1 MSKEEKRAPEVRFEG
16 FNDDWKQR
24 KLGELAESFEYG
36 LNVSATDYDDKNKY
50 VRITDIDDTTHQLLQ
65 NNLTSPNM
73 NLKSADKYLLRKGD
87 IVFARTG
94 ASVGKTYC
102 YNEEDGKVYY
112 AGFLIRSRIK
122 KDQIAEFIF
131 QNTLTDHYNNFV
143 RITSQRSGQP
153 GINVQEYSK
162 FTIMIPS
169 KPEQRKISCFL
180 KKIDNTIVLHQRKLE
195 QLREFKRAALQYLF
209 PKKDEAEPK
218 VRFANFSSSW
228 KQRKLG
234 ELGKLTSGI
243 GFPNSEQG
251 GNHGVPFFKISD
263 MNNNGNEQEMITANN
278 YVAHEQVYRNNWQP
292 INEVPA
298 IIFAKVGAA
307 ISLNRKRLVRY
318 PFLID
323 NNTMAYSFDDNW
335 SIEFGK
341 AIFETIYLPK
351 YAQIGALPSYNNSDI
366 ASVTIHIPDNK
377 EQIHIGHL
385 FNQIEHAIACHQ
397 KKLEKL
403 QTLKKAFLQKMF
415 I

>member
-1 MSKEEKRAPEVRFEG
+1 M
-16 FNDDWKQR
+16 DWKQR
-24 KLGELAESFEYG
+24 KLGEIFQQTSKYINPKETDTDLWSLTIKDG
-36 LNVSATDYDDKNKY
+36 LTPKTDRYQ
-50 VRITDIDDTTHQLLQ
+50 R
-65 NNLTSPNM
+65 
-73 NLKSADKYLLRKGD
+73 
-87 IVFARTG
+87 
-94 ASVGKTYC
+94 
-102 YNEEDGKVYY
+102 
-112 AGFLIRSRIK
+112 GFLIKK
-122 KDQIAEFIF
+122 KDKFKKAMPRDFVY
-131 QNTLTDHYNNFV
+131 NPMNMTLGAIGYNNTGKAIAVSGYYVTMFSNDLV
-143 RITSQRSGQP
+143 NDYYINTWMQTTQALNLYKRYATGSLLEKQR
-153 GINVQEYSK
+153 VQFPTLSL
-162 FTIMIPS
+162 IPF
-169 KPEQRKISCFL
+169 KMPKIKEQKNIGEFFNQL
-180 KKIDNTIVLHQRKLE
+180 NNLIALHQRKLE

>member
-1 MSKEEKRAPEVRFEG
+1 MKGRLGWKSLKQEEYLPNGPNLIAGKHISKG
-16 FNDDWKQR
+16 IIDWKQVDHIPEWR
-24 KLGELAESFEYG
+24 YEESPE
-36 LNVSATDYDDKNKY
+36 
-50 VRITDIDDTTHQLLQ
+50 IMLQ
-65 NNLTSPNM
+65 
-73 NLKSADKYLLRKGD
+73 KGD
-87 IVFARTG
+87 VIFSKDGSLGNPALITNFPGKSTINSTMMLVRT
-94 ASVGKTYC
+94 
-102 YNEEDGKVYY
+102 
-112 AGFLIRSRIK
+112 
-122 KDQIAEFIF
+122 
-131 QNTLTDHYNNFV
+131 
-143 RITSQRSGQP
+143 
-153 GINVQEYSK
+153 
-162 FTIMIPS
+162 
-169 KPEQRKISCFL
+169 
-180 KKIDNTIVLHQRKLE
+180 DNTIDSVFFYQVLQSSQFQRLIYLKVSGSSVPHLFQADMNNFSFFAPTIYEQKKVGVLFSKLDTAITLHQRKLE

>member
-1 MSKEEKRAPEVRFEG
+1 MKAIPT
-16 FNDDWKQR
+16 WKQR
-24 KLGELAESFEYG
+24 KLTNLVSVIKSYPLSRSVETEKNTGVRYIHYGDIHTKRADKITSKSNIPNINVGDYKYLEKDDLALADASEDYQGIAMPSVIVEKTPFRIVAGLHTIALRPKTIEPLYLYYLIHSSTFRKYGYKVGTGMKVFGISKNNILKFETLFPCIEEQTKISSL
-36 LNVSATDYDDKNKY
+36 LNK
-50 VRITDIDDTTHQLLQ
+50 IDDT
-65 NNLTSPNM
+65 
-73 NLKSADKYLLRKGD
+73 
-87 IVFARTG
+87 
-94 ASVGKTYC
+94 
-102 YNEEDGKVYY
+102 
-112 AGFLIRSRIK
+112 
-122 KDQIAEFIF
+122 IA
-131 QNTLTDHYNNFV
+131 
-143 RITSQRSGQP
+143 
-153 GINVQEYSK
+153 
-162 FTIMIPS
+162 
-169 KPEQRKISCFL
+169 
-180 KKIDNTIVLHQRKLE
+180 LHQRKFE
-195 QLREFKRAALQYLF
+195 QLREFKRAALQSLF
-209 PKKDEAEPK
+209 PQKNETEPK

-234 ELGKLTSGI
+234 DLGKLTSGI
-243 GFPNSEQG
+243 GFPNIEQG
-251 GNHGVPFFKISD
+251 GSHGVPFFKISD

-278 YVAHEQVYRNNWQP
+278 YVAHEQIYRNNWQP

-298 IIFAKVGAA
+298 IIFSKVGAA

-323 NNTMAYSFDDNW
+323 NNTMAYSFDDTW

-366 ASVTIHIPDNK
+366 ASVTVHIPDNK